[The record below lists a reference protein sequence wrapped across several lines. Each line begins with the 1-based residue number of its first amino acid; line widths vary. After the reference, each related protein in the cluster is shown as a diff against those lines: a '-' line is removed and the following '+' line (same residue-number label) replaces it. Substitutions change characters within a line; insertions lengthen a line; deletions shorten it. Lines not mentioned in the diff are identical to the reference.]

1 MSYHSQSQSR
11 IQSNYHNANTNDY
24 TTIMIDPAIVQFGT
38 YQLPSQMPC
47 YSAPPGINI
56 PAQSNVQT
64 NMHIPSMQSTLQPM
78 QSMLQPM
85 QSTLQNPNPYQIP
98 PTSYLQPVTQQP
110 QPTIQF
116 NPLEYSMQLRRNL
129 FETLKTVIYRNNG
142 WIYGEFIINEIQCQ
156 YVSNEFYKQLQIMYP
171 KDIYNMSP
179 EYMENAFYN
188 PNVLPEFAD
197 RLNKYTNTIDII
209 IRKDNTS
216 KLQTEI
222 INALGNNY
230 KITVGNTKL
239 LSTVYPEWAT
249 ECANLITYPVMFAND
264 YMKESVTLYI
274 VVDIAVDVA
283 VDVAVGLP
291 YGIYDFQEQ
300 YIMSDGK
307 IYQLP
312 ENILASVQDVGQKQ
326 IILNDLIFKIQNKV
340 SILMPYVIGDS
351 EKIKK
356 YLGFKNIIIDFIIK
370 YNATEII
377 NGDYYITNNHTGLTC
392 TRCKVF
398 IDSEQT
404 CTVLKCCNSPFHF
417 QCLLECYINAEAHTK
432 LKCTKCNTGTD
443 GKLDLYGKNSDILMG
458 ILG

>member
-1 MSYHSQSQSR
+1 MSYQNRTQE
-11 IQSNYHNANTNDY
+11 NNPNDY
-24 TTIMIDPAIVQFGT
+24 TTIMIDPAIVQFET
-38 YQLPSQMPC
+38 YQLPTQLQY

-64 NMHIPSMQSTLQPM
+64 NMHIPSMQSK
-78 QSMLQPM
+78 LQPM
-85 QSTLQNPNPYQIP
+85 QSTLQPMQSTFQNSPA
-98 PTSYLQPVTQQP
+98 SYLQQPVPQQP
-110 QPTIQF
+110 LQQAQPAQPAPPAPPPTIQF
-116 NPLEYSMQLRRNL
+116 NPVEYSMQLRRNL

-179 EYMENAFYN
+179 EYMQTAFN
-188 PNVLPEFAD
+188 TPDVLPEFAD

-209 IRKDNTS
+209 IRKDDTS
-216 KLQTEI
+216 KLHTEI
-222 INALGNNY
+222 MNALGNNY

-239 LSTVYPEWAT
+239 LSTVYPEWAV

-264 YMKESVTLYI
+264 YMRESVTLYI
-274 VVDIAVDVA
+274 VVNTEGDVTL
-283 VDVAVGLP
+283 GLP
-291 YGIYDFQEQ
+291 YGIYNFQEQ

-312 ENILASVQDVGQKQ
+312 ESILASVQDVGQKQ

-377 NGDYYITNNHTGLTC
+377 NGDYYIINQHKGLTC
-392 TRCKVF
+392 TRCKNF
-398 IDSEQT
+398 IDSEQN
-404 CTVLKCCNSPFHF
+404 CSILKCCNSPFHF

-432 LKCTKCNTGTD
+432 LKCTKCNTGNG